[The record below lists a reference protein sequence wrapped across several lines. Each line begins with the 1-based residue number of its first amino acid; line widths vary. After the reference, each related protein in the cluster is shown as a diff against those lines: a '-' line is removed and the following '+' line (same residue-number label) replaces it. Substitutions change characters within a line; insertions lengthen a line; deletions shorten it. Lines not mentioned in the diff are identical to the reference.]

1 VKTCLTNDGSFV
13 ATVVERL
20 KKPEMAEQSDTPSRE
35 PPRFYPVQVP
45 ASLREQRLLVSA
57 TSNQECFVAG
67 DQALPCGASLFARI
81 RGTPQQLA
89 HHDYLLRAQ
98 GCAHMKLR
106 TSLLPHMAPLFAL
119 A

>member
-1 VKTCLTNDGSFV
+1 
-13 ATVVERL
+13 
-20 KKPEMAEQSDTPSRE
+20 MAEQFDTPGRE
-35 PPRFYPVQVP
+35 PPRFSLVSVP
-45 ASLREQRLLVSA
+45 APSHELRLRESA